1 MLKVGAILLV
11 IVGAI
16 LVLGLIYIS
25 FKMLRQT
32 QQQQREQGVKKDYQ
46 LHPKLQE
53 DLDKNNKK

>member
-11 IVGAI
+11 VVGAI
-16 LVLGLIYIS
+16 LILGLIYIS

-32 QQQQREQGVKKDYQ
+32 QQQQREQDVKKDYQ

-53 DLDKNNKK
+53 DLEKNNKK